1 MMSPDPSD
9 TSEHGTDSWRGSL
22 SRRNFLRRGTF
33 TAAAVAVA
41 GSVPGLSTLVA
52 GTPANAPTVEAGV
65 DDVGDDAGA
74 LSEPL
79 IAQVKD
85 VTTGEMSLFQGER
98 EVVVR
103 IPELARSLLSAA
115 RQ

>member
-1 MMSPDPSD
+1 MSPDPSD
-9 TSEHGTDSWRGSL
+9 LSEPGTEGWRGSL
-22 SRRNFLRRGTF
+22 SRRNFPRRGTF

-41 GSVPGLSTLVA
+41 GSVPGLSALVA
-52 GTPANAPTVEAGV
+52 GTTANAPTVDAGA
-65 DDVGDDAGA
+65 DDIGDDAGA

-85 VTTGEMSLFQGER
+85 MTTGEMSLFQGER

-103 IPELARSLLSAA
+103 LPELARSLLSAA

>member
-1 MMSPDPSD
+1 MSPDPSD
-9 TSEHGTDSWRGSL
+9 VSERGTEGWRGSL

-33 TAAAVAVA
+33 TAAAVAV
-41 GSVPGLSTLVA
+41 PGLSTLVA
-52 GTPANAPTVEAGV
+52 GTTANAPTVEAGV

-103 IPELARSLLSAA
+103 LPELARSLLSAA